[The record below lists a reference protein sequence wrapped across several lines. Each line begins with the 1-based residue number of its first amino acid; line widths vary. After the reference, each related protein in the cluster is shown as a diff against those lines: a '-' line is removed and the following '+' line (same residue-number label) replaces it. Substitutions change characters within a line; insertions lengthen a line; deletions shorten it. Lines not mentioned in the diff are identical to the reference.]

1 MVNTGK
7 PSGACGVC
15 RERRIKCDET
25 KPVCLKC
32 TRSGRICSGY
42 SHGLKLRDQTQK
54 TIIKARL
61 GKPRAKDPRRGSV
74 DTTSVS
80 KGPATPASAATEPA
94 PMQFVA
100 RTRNPSITEAGR
112 SDWFSTGG
120 NNVEGERQMSAAA
133 IQQDSWSR
141 EGQVAGDAL
150 ADPVLWKTI
159 DTPVVDQARCYF
171 LSNYVVYSPRSA
183 EGGMLTFIPSLL
195 ATDNSGKEPFE
206 DLFSAVSIA
215 TFSMRPNASHAAAF
229 GRTYYGRGME
239 GLRKALGNKVLA
251 RSDATLAST
260 ILLGFYE
267 VEAFMSLGLILAIR
281 DDADETQG
289 IVNEGV
295 GLVSY
300 NPHFKGA
307 ITLLQMRE
315 EEQFSTSHGT
325 EMFNFVMQVLM
336 RQYVLSLTCSDDDVK
351 RWSTQASMRPKH
363 QQPHLAAMYVGHL
376 RQKAARLLAASERN
390 AKITQDAIE
399 VLGTAQK
406 FEKLVTQRFDAEA
419 SQLLGERVEP
429 SPNADDS
436 YGSTLVYSD
445 WWTASRSLN
454 KYAFRLLICHIIA
467 DISDWLCK
475 GPDALHFQGSVLK
488 AATIAKRDI
497 DSIIASIPYLC
508 AWEEGKPRGASSP
521 CGRDDV
527 ASTQGITSMMI
538 IWPLYLAG
546 KSRFA
551 TVEQKEYILRKLAW
565 MAENRGVRH
574 ALGVSKFLKLQAAKE
589 HVDRLIHS
597 TPARLSL
604 RKSLI
609 EHPKKNIHA
618 RSIMR
623 STASFVLALAGLSLG
638 RAAPSDLSPR
648 QAAAACFVVGKETLP
663 AEVADSVT
671 AIKSSVTCGSAT
683 TIDNVPDVTS
693 GAVSFSDIDF
703 SKSSDTPLQFAL
715 NTFNTSSP
723 LADTDL
729 QTVQDQLNVYLATE
743 AGLRSVGGS
752 LAIKV
757 PKFFLAMQV
766 SRIQTA
772 QGNPP
777 TAAGQ
782 QVDHLRDKV
791 TKNAAGESQ
800 ALLDQV
806 TQLATVLS

>member
-1 MVNTGK
+1 MH
-7 PSGACGVC
+7 A
-15 RERRIKCDET
+15 
-25 KPVCLKC
+25 
-32 TRSGRICSGY
+32 
-42 SHGLKLRDQTQK
+42 LRDQTQK

-61 GKPRAKDPRRGSV
+61 GKPRTKSQRR
-74 DTTSVS
+74 TSVETGDTKS
-80 KGPATPASAATEPA
+80 PPTPASAQTP
-94 PMQFVA
+94 PTPRQKVGKA
-100 RTRNPSITEAGR
+100 RSLSLPEAGGG
-112 SDWFSTGG
+112 DCWSTNGVDYAG
-120 NNVEGERQMSAAA
+120 KRRKKSAATA
-133 IQQDSWSR
+133 QQESCSFEW
-141 EGQVAGDAL
+141 QVEEDAL
-150 ADPVLWKTI
+150 VDPLLWQTI
-159 DTPVVDQARCYF
+159 DTPIVDQARCYF
-171 LSNYVVYSPRSA
+171 LSNYVVYSPRSP

-195 ATDNSGKEPFE
+195 ATNEAAKEHFE

-215 TFSMRPNASHAAAF
+215 AFSMRPNASHAAPS
-229 GRTYYGRGME
+229 GRTYYGRGVE
-239 GLRKALGNKVLA
+239 SLRKSLGDKILA

-267 VEAFMSLGLILAIR
+267 VESFLICASDR
-281 DDADETQG
+281 TPGVSDETQG

-307 ITLLQMRE
+307 ITLLRMRE
-315 EEQFSTSHGT
+315 GEQFSTSHGT

-336 RQYVLSLTCSDDDVK
+336 RQYVLSLTCSEDDVC
-351 RWSTQASMRPKH
+351 RWSNQAGLRLKKH
-363 QQPHLAAMYVGHL
+363 QRPHLAAMYVGHL
-376 RQKAARLLAASERN
+376 RQKAARLLDTDERN
-390 AKITQDAIE
+390 AKSTQEAMEI
-399 VLGTAQK
+399 LGTAQK
-406 FEKLVTQRFDAEA
+406 FEKMVTQSFEAEA
-419 SQLLGERVEP
+419 TELLGERVEA
-429 SPNADDS
+429 SPDANGISDFK
-436 YGSTLVYSD
+436 LVYSD

-454 KYAFRLLICHIIA
+454 KFAFRLLLCHIIA
-467 DISDWLCK
+467 DTTDWLCD
-475 GPDALHFQGSVLK
+475 GPDAPQFQGSGMK
-488 AATIAKRDI
+488 AAAIAKRDI

-508 AWEEGKPRGASSP
+508 AWKGSQQNRGASSP
-521 CGRDDV
+521 CGRDD
-527 ASTQGITSMMI
+527 ATSTQGITSMLV

-551 TVEQKEYILRKLAW
+551 TVEQKEYIRQKLAW
-565 MAENRGVRH
+565 MAENMGVRH
-574 ALGVSKFLKLQAAKE
+574 ALGVSKYLKLLEAN
-589 HVDRLIHS
+589 L
-597 TPARLSL
+597 RLSCFL
-604 RKSLI
+604 FFNPL
-609 EHPKKNIHA
+609 
-618 RSIMR
+618 
-623 STASFVLALAGLSLG
+623 T
-638 RAAPSDLSPR
+638 PSEVSSR

-671 AIKSSVTCGSAT
+671 AIQSSVTCGSGT

-693 GAVSFSDIDF
+693 GAVSFSDVDF

-777 TAAGQ
+777 TDAGQ

-800 ALLDQV
+800 DLLDQV